1 MVKVTVHGTLSFL
14 AAFSGGVSEIPG
26 IQCRDPT
33 ASSDQK
39 QAGIVRP
46 RDRAMREEAGMPPAF
61 AGPCGLRAVN
71 AAKDRGLGAPS
82 DGESSPGTLRMVSV
96 CVRHTH

>member
-1 MVKVTVHGTLSFL
+1 
-14 AAFSGGVSEIPG
+14 
-26 IQCRDPT
+26 
-33 ASSDQK
+33 
-39 QAGIVRP
+39 
-46 RDRAMREEAGMPPAF
+46 MREEAGMPPAF